1 MSGPLSRQN
10 RPAGE
15 TVDVSVGGAVS
26 RFQHGR
32 GVAFFLAH
40 DNAPDRHS
48 MVEQMNPRSEP
59 GRRSPTT
66 SIMLAALLA
75 LAVGIGLWQDRSRDQ
90 LASGSGSG
98 IVEQVVP
105 ASEELASLP
114 TAPEAGALA
123 PNFRLETASGET
135 VELAELRGTPVFI
148 NFWASWCF
156 FCLTEMPAIQKV
168 SDEYGDQVVMLGIN
182 ISDTPEDI
190 HTYAGNNGIRYP
202 LPMDTERTVME
213 AYGVR
218 QMPTS
223 IFVDANGVVSS
234 VVYGVIVPDEMRA
247 NIDVMLDP
255 AAG

>member
-1 MSGPLSRQN
+1 MMEQ
-10 RPAGE
+10 
-15 TVDVSVGGAVS
+15 
-26 RFQHGR
+26 
-32 GVAFFLAH
+32 AH
-40 DNAPDRHS
+40 PQS
-48 MVEQMNPRSEP
+48 MP
-59 GRRSPTT
+59 GRRSPAT
-66 SIMLAALLA
+66 SMLLVALLA
-75 LAVGIGLWQDRSRDQ
+75 VAVGIGLWQDRPRDP
-90 LASGSGSG
+90 LASDTGNG
-98 IVEQVVP
+98 IVDQVMP
-105 ASEELASLP
+105 ASESLASLP
-114 TAPEAGALA
+114 TAPEPGALA

-135 VELAELRGTPVFI
+135 IELAELRGTPVFI

-168 SDEYGDQVVMLGIN
+168 SDEYGDRAVMLGVN

-202 LPMDTERTVME
+202 LPMDTERAVME

-247 NIDVMLDP
+247 NIDAMLDP
-255 AAG
+255 AGG